1 MAFSVS
7 RFNDSS
13 IIFHDQ
19 DTDGFVRM
27 IQMLMN
33 FKYRNF
39 QANGYKSITKQPA
52 IYVSAASKYAQDD
65 LRELLSIQ
73 VNYKLL

>member
-1 MAFSVS
+1 
-7 RFNDSS
+7 
-13 IIFHDQ
+13 
-19 DTDGFVRM
+19 M

-39 QANGYKSITKQPA
+39 QAKGYQAITKQPA

-73 VNYKLL
+73 VTISLFSNLLTKI